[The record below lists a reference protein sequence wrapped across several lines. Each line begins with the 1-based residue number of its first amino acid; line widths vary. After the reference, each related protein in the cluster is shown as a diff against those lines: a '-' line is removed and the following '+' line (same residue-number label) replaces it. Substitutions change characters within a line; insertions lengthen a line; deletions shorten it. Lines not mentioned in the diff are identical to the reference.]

1 MRLLRAA
8 IAAIGAI
15 GAVVLALVGA
25 SPAFADGRD
34 VDPGDSMYTFSCDP
48 DYHPWQFFSVAPTT
62 AFSTKVGSGD
72 ATSEFGCAG
81 QPAYNA
87 HNGKSYYIQIT
98 FDGVAS
104 HWALAEI
111 DVTTGVSTTVGEFA
125 WDDDG
130 PQPARIE
137 AIAIAPDGT
146 AYALGSGVLYTLDL
160 DTAEVEAI
168 DECIIAFAFA
178 SDPVSGEFYAVDR
191 DGQVYRFNDISEGC
205 ALTTIGQLT
214 HADLDLDD
222 IAPEEDLRGV
232 FALQIDGGGTFWIDV
247 ATREGLTQL
256 WSFTPTTLDSPVL
269 SGLFTDDPFY
279 TQALL
284 IIPGSALAATGA
296 GLGFVPYAAG
306 AAVLLLIAGGAV
318 LMTRRRQT

>member
-1 MRLLRAA
+1 MRVLSAA
-8 IAAIGAI
+8 IAAI

-34 VDPGDSMYTFSCDP
+34 VDPGDSMYTINCAG
-48 DYHPWQFFSVAPTT
+48 DYDDWQLFSVAPTT
-62 AFSTKVGSGD
+62 AFSTAIGVGGG
-72 ATSEFGCAG
+72 TSEFGGCAG
-81 QPAYNA
+81 QPAYDA
-87 HNGKSYYIQIT
+87 FTGTSYYIQIT

-168 DECIIAFAFA
+168 DECIFAFAFA
-178 SDPVSGEFYAVDR
+178 ADPVTGEFYAVDR
-191 DGQVYRFNDISEGC
+191 DGQVYRFDDISEGC
-205 ALTTIGQLT
+205 ALTTLGQLT
-214 HADLDLDD
+214 HADLDLED
-222 IAPEEDLRGV
+222 IDAEEELRGV
-232 FALQIDGGGTFWIDV
+232 FALQIDGGGTFWINV

-256 WSFTPTTLDSPVL
+256 WSFTTTTLGTPVL
-269 SGLFTDDPFY
+269 SGLFTDEPFY
-279 TQALL
+279 TSALL
-284 IIPGSALAATGA
+284 IIPGAALAATGA
-296 GLGFVPYAAG
+296 NLGLAPY
-306 AAVLLLIAGGAV
+306 LAGGAV
-318 LMTRRRQT
+318 LLLLAGGAVLLVRRRRA